1 MERLTATVVLVLGT
15 LVLAATLVSVAT
27 DSWEP
32 TVGRILV
39 LLLVGLGMW
48 RVAPHLRRPVPHE

>member
-32 TVGRILV
+32 TG
-39 LLLVGLGMW
+39 
-48 RVAPHLRRPVPHE
+48 RPVASRGAGS